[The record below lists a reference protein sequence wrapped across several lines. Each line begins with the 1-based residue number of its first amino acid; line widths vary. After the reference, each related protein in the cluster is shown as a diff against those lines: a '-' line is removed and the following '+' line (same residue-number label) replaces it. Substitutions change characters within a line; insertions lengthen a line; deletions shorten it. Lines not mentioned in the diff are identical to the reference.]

1 LDQEA
6 INMEKLTSPLAL
18 IWLLM
23 CGLGGLML
31 GALLV
36 RVTAPLSTPEPLAQ
50 VPDGLKLSMALGGIA
65 GALVITVVGAFTTA
79 LDARLGELSAGGMLW
94 SAARIAESIAG
105 GALAVG
111 LLSLVVVIG
120 DYHEVLVAMLD
131 FHGAPI
137 ALGAL
142 LGGALGAIRGVAVS
156 DLNPL
161 WLALL
166 TGLGLSVCGGAAGLA
181 LGLGVA
187 WALTQYVVRGMGR

>member
-1 LDQEA
+1 
-6 INMEKLTSPLAL
+6 MEKLTSPLAL

-23 CGLGGLML
+23 CAAGGLML

-36 RVTAPLSTPEPLAQ
+36 RVIAPLSTPEPLAQ
-50 VPDGLKLSMALGGIA
+50 LPDGLKLSMALSGVA
-65 GALVITVVGAFTTA
+65 GALVVAVLGIFTVA
-79 LDARLGELSAGGMLW
+79 LDARLGELSGDGALW
-94 SAARIAESIAG
+94 SVARVAESIVAG
-105 GALAVG
+105 AVVAG

-137 ALGAL
+137 ALGGL

-156 DLNPL
+156 NLNPL

-166 TGLGLSVCGGAAGLA
+166 TGVGLSVCGGAAGIA

-187 WALTQYVVRGMGR
+187 WVFTQYLVRWGGK